1 VGQACVKSKLP
12 PHIVFDSFFIKG
24 GPLLMD
30 LVTDEKAFEC
40 NIFEAMEQ
48 AFYEDVDPLDLYEV
62 YKTCSGVGP

>member
-1 VGQACVKSKLP
+1 
-12 PHIVFDSFFIKG
+12 
-24 GPLLMD
+24 MD